1 MLSPPKDAELVQYTK
16 FRNVL
21 YQINKVKGKTHDH
34 LITFLI
40 LKKPLK
46 ISNTLHDKS
55 LENVIDTGPALNNI
69 KAIYRKPVPKFKLN
83 GKNFK
88 TISV

>member
-1 MLSPPKDAELVQYTK
+1 MLSPPNDAELVQYTK
-16 FRNVL
+16 IRNVH
-21 YQINKVKGKTHDH
+21 YHINKVKGKTHDH
-34 LITFLI
+34 LIRF